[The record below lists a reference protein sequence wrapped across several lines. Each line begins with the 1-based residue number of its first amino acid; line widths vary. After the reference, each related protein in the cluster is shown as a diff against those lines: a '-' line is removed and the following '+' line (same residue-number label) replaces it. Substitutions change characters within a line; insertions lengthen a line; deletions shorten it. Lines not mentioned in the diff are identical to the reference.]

1 MHFLSVSTGVKYCI
15 ICLISLPILLMLASF
30 SLPYSN
36 VVASTNENDTV
47 TLSLVNATNASNA
60 SNSTNSSLLPSLIL
74 SNVSTPSLELPN
86 STLGLINTT
95 TLSEQ
100 FANMDNLTN
109 ANGTGGTI
117 LNDTQLTGTENI
129 TLVANFSSKPT
140 GLETDYQI
148 AGKPL
153 VLINDVPLTYEY
165 LNDTSDEITIT
176 DILISMRATVKLDN
190 STTSALPVYLKVF
203 SNPVNTTQNADGSQT
218 IINSPNLVENIEIGG
233 VIFSDASTNIK
244 LYPNGTGSLRVNN

>member
-1 MHFLSVSTGVKYCI
+1 
-15 ICLISLPILLMLASF
+15 MLGSF
-30 SLPYSN
+30 SPHFST
-36 VVASTNENDTV
+36 VFASTNDDDSI
-47 TLSLVNATNASNA
+47 TLSVVNSTNST
-60 SNSTNSSLLPSLIL
+60 NSTNSSNSSLIPSLVL
-74 SNVSTPSLELPN
+74 SNASTQSLELPN

-95 TLSEQ
+95 SLTEQ
-100 FANMDNLTN
+100 FASMDNLTN

-129 TLVANFSSKPT
+129 TLVANFSSKPV
-140 GLETDYQI
+140 GLDTDYQI
-148 AGKPL
+148 TSKPL
-153 VLINDVPLTYEY
+153 ILINDMPLTYEY

>member
-1 MHFLSVSTGVKYCI
+1 MHFLYTITGVKYCI
-15 ICLISLPILLMLASF
+15 ICFVSLSIFLMIASF
-30 SLPYSN
+30 SPHFST
-36 VVASTNENDTV
+36 VFASTTENDSI
-47 TLSLVNATNASNA
+47 TLSVVNSTNITNSSNSSLIPSLVLSNA
-60 SNSTNSSLLPSLIL
+60 STQ
-74 SNVSTPSLELPN
+74 SLELPN

-100 FANMDNLTN
+100 FASMDNLTN

-129 TLVANFSSKPT
+129 TLVANFSSKPV
-140 GLETDYQI
+140 GLDTDYQI
-148 AGKPL
+148 TSKPL
-153 VLINDVPLTYEY
+153 ILINDVPLTYEY

>member
-1 MHFLSVSTGVKYCI
+1 MHFLSIITGIKYCI
-15 ICLISLPILLMLASF
+15 ICSISLSIFLMLALFGPHF
-30 SLPYSN
+30 STLF
-36 VVASTNENDTV
+36 ASTNENDSI
-47 TLSLVNATNASNA
+47 TLSVVNSTNFTNSNNSSLIPSLVLSNA
-60 SNSTNSSLLPSLIL
+60 STQ
-74 SNVSTPSLELPN
+74 SLELPN

-95 TLSEQ
+95 TLTEQ
-100 FANMDNLTN
+100 FDSMDNLTN

-129 TLVANFSSKPT
+129 TLVANFSSKPV
-140 GLETDYQI
+140 GLDTDYHI
-148 AGKPL
+148 TSKPL
-153 VLINDVPLTYEY
+153 ILINDVPLTYEY

-244 LYPNGTGSLRVNN
+244 LYPNGTGSIRVNN

>member
-1 MHFLSVSTGVKYCI
+1 MLTSFGPHFSTV
-15 ICLISLPILLMLASF
+15 M
-30 SLPYSN
+30 
-36 VVASTNENDTV
+36 ASTSENDTI
-47 TLSLVNATNASNA
+47 TLSIANST
-60 SNSTNSSLLPSLIL
+60 NSTNSSLLPSSIL
-74 SNVSTPSLELPN
+74 SNLSTPSLELPN

-100 FANMDNLTN
+100 FATMDNLTN
-109 ANGTGGTI
+109 ANATGGTI

-148 AGKPL
+148 TDKPL

-176 DILISMRATVKLDN
+176 DILISMRATVVLDN
-190 STTSALPVYLKVF
+190 STISALPVYLKVF
-203 SNPVNTTQNADGSQT
+203 SNPVNTTQNADGSRT

>member
-1 MHFLSVSTGVKYCI
+1 M
-15 ICLISLPILLMLASF
+15 LLMLTSF
-30 SLPYSN
+30 SPSFST
-36 VVASTNENDTV
+36 VVASTNENDSI
-47 TLSLVNATNASNA
+47 TLSVANSTNSTT
-60 SNSTNSSLLPSLIL
+60 STNSSLLPSSVL
-74 SNVSTPSLELPN
+74 SNTSTLSLELPN

-129 TLVANFSSKPT
+129 TLVANFSSKPV
-140 GLETDYQI
+140 GLETDYLI

-153 VLINDVPLTYEY
+153 VLVNDMPLTYEY
-165 LNDTSDEITIT
+165 LNDTSDEISIT
-176 DILISMRATVKLDN
+176 DILISMRATIKLDN
-190 STTSALPVYLKVF
+190 STTSALPVFLKVF

-218 IINSPNLVENIEIGG
+218 IINSPNLVENIEVGG
-233 VIFSDASTNIK
+233 VIFSDASTNVK
-244 LYPNGTGSLRVNN
+244 LYPNGTGSLRAHN

>member
-1 MHFLSVSTGVKYCI
+1 
-15 ICLISLPILLMLASF
+15 MLTSF
-30 SLPYSN
+30 SPSFST
-36 VVASTNENDTV
+36 VVASTNENDSI
-47 TLSLVNATNASNA
+47 TLSVANST
-60 SNSTNSSLLPSLIL
+60 NSTNSSLLPSSVL
-74 SNVSTPSLELPN
+74 SNTSTLSLELPN

-129 TLVANFSSKPT
+129 TLITNFSSKPV
-140 GLETDYQI
+140 GLETDYLI
-148 AGKPL
+148 VGKPL
-153 VLINDVPLTYEY
+153 VLVNDMPLTYEY
-165 LNDTSDEITIT
+165 LNDTSDEISIT
-176 DILISMRATVKLDN
+176 DILISMRATIKLDN
-190 STTSALPVYLKVF
+190 STTSALPVFLKVF

-233 VIFSDASTNIK
+233 VIFSDASTSVKI
-244 LYPNGTGSLRVNN
+244 YPNGTGSLRANN

>member
-1 MHFLSVSTGVKYCI
+1 
-15 ICLISLPILLMLASF
+15 MLTSYGPNF
-30 SLPYSN
+30 SA
-36 VVASTNENDTV
+36 VVASTNENDTI
-47 TLSLVNATNASNA
+47 TLSIVNSTNST
-60 SNSTNSSLLPSLIL
+60 NSTNSSLLPSSIL

-100 FANMDNLTN
+100 FATMDNLTN
-109 ANGTGGTI
+109 ANATGGAI

-148 AGKPL
+148 TGKPL

-176 DILISMRATVKLDN
+176 DILISMRATVVLDN
-190 STTSALPVYLKVF
+190 STISALPVYLKVF

-218 IINSPNLVENIEIGG
+218 IINSPNLVENIEVGG
-233 VIFSDASTNIK
+233 VIFSDASTTIK

>member
-1 MHFLSVSTGVKYCI
+1 MLTPFSPHF
-15 ICLISLPILLMLASF
+15 P
-30 SLPYSN
+30 N
-36 VVASTNENDTV
+36 VLASTNENDSITLTV
-47 TLSLVNATNASNA
+47 V
-60 SNSTNSSLLPSLIL
+60 NSTNSSLLPSSII
-74 SNVSTPSLELPN
+74 SNGSSPSLELPN

-129 TLVANFSSKPT
+129 TLVANFSSKPV

-148 AGKPL
+148 TGKPL
-153 VLINDVPLTYEY
+153 VLINEAPLTYEY

-233 VIFSDASTNIK
+233 VIFSDASTIVK
-244 LYPNGTGSLRVNN
+244 LYPNGTGSIRVNN

>member
-1 MHFLSVSTGVKYCI
+1 
-15 ICLISLPILLMLASF
+15 MLTSF
-30 SLPYSN
+30 SPQFST
-36 VVASTNENDTV
+36 VVASTSENDSI
-47 TLSLVNATNASNA
+47 TLSVVNSTNST
-60 SNSTNSSLLPSLIL
+60 NSTDNTNSSLLSSSVL
-74 SNVSTPSLELPN
+74 SNASTVNLELPN

-95 TLSEQ
+95 SLSEQ

-109 ANGTGGTI
+109 ANETGGTI

-129 TLVANFSSKPT
+129 TLVANFSSKPV
-140 GLETDYQI
+140 GLDTDYQI
-148 AGKPL
+148 TGKPL
-153 VLINDVPLTYEY
+153 VQINDVPLTYEY

-233 VIFSDASTNIK
+233 VIFSDASTNVK